1 MPLTLAIVARPNVG
15 KSTLFNRLAGRRI
28 AIVHDT
34 PGVTRD
40 RISAEVQLGLLALRI
55 IDTAGFEDAKGES
68 LPARRVEQPRAAIR
82 EADLCLLVIDGREG
96 VTTGDEIIASELRK
110 S

>member
-15 KSTLFNRLAGRRI
+15 KSTLFNRLAGRKI

-40 RISAEVQLGLLALRI
+40 RIEATAQLGPLALRI

-68 LPARRVEQPRAAIR
+68 LPARMVAQSRAAIR
-82 EADLCLLVIDGREG
+82 DADVCLLVIDGREG
-96 VTTGDEIIASELRK
+96 VTATD
-110 S
+110 